1 MATEAKTQPTKES
14 LKSYLSRIEDEARR
28 KDCEIIAS
36 IMEHETGEKP
46 VMWGTGIVGF
56 GKYTY
61 KYASGQTGD
70 WPIIGFASR
79 KTDITLYV
87 MTGIDSVKELLKNLG
102 KHKSSKACLYIKRLS
117 DVDMP
122 TLKAI
127 VKESV
132 KGMEPQRVR

>member
-14 LKSYLSRIEDEARR
+14 LKSYLSRIDDDARR
-28 KDCEIIAS
+28 KDCETVAA
-36 IMEHETGEKP
+36 IMEKETGEKP
-46 VMWGTGIVGF
+46 VLWGTGIVGF

-61 KYASGQTGD
+61 KYASGQSGD
-70 WPIIGFASR
+70 WPIIAFASR
-79 KTDITLYV
+79 KADITLYV
-87 MTGIDSVKELLKNLG
+87 MMGLDSVQELLKKLG